1 MAVTLVVRPPNSL
14 SSITLIFKKIEFNQ
28 NKGNLVTLGRQSYGN
43 DKMKVNE
50 HVCRK
55 YPYHAT
61 ELRNAAPLN
70 LPKASTRYRSSW
82 GYQTTIIITQPVQQV
97 FRQPEG

>member
-28 NKGNLVTLGRQSYGN
+28 NKETLVTLGRQSYGN

-50 HVCRK
+50 HV
-55 YPYHAT
+55 
-61 ELRNAAPLN
+61 
-70 LPKASTRYRSSW
+70 
-82 GYQTTIIITQPVQQV
+82 
-97 FRQPEG
+97 